1 MLCLPRDAKVGKT
14 GLASLGK
21 VLPQSSL
28 TLDDD
33 GDWIKR
39 ERVFITP
46 GGIRSVPFNAI
57 PDLTDPVTL
66 ERILDVV
73 CDAHLEPFME
83 TRSAGDVWVVTDDA
97 RRELSRASSE
107 RLALVQA
114 LEAAG

>member
-1 MLCLPRDAKVGKT
+1 MDPLIQLSQRAVACLFWQWLPGMLP
-14 GLASLGK
+14 
-21 VLPQSSL
+21 L